1 MLTASFVD
9 TRITEL
15 KRKEYKN
22 MKVNNLKLIR
32 IQEKYRRRVTDRE
45 LIELEAQNE
54 ET

>member
-1 MLTASFVD
+1 MRTASFVD

-22 MKVNNLKLIR
+22 MKVNNLTLIR
-32 IQEKYRRRVTDRE
+32 IQEKYRRVTDRE